1 MIKRTLLCAAVLA
14 GLSACSLEITT
25 DDNETHPAKD
35 MQFDLVARAVLNVQ
49 SPEGAA
55 EIVAYQKSSGY
66 IYAVNSSGDTA
77 TVEILD
83 LADANPAALTADSEG
98 VVDTTNLP
106 IMYTLDVSADV
117 AGDANSIA
125 VDDNNEILA
134 IAMAAKSTDERG
146 FIAFYDISTSVP
158 SFIKSV
164 QVGFLPDMVTFN
176 HAGTQVIVAN
186 EGEPSGDY
194 VIDPEGSVSIIEIQ
208 AGVPA
213 DSATEIKFDAFN
225 SLTAQLVAQ
234 GVKFANPNGAT
245 VAQDLEPEYV
255 AVSEDDSLAFVSLQE
270 NNAAAVID
278 LSSKTLLN
286 VFGLGFKNWSM
297 YKLDVSDKDDAINLQ
312 SYNNLYGMY
321 QPDTIASYTVDGKH
335 YLVTANEGDAREY
348 IDDALSGGSVEDENK
363 DACLTAHPNGL
374 YDFDDG
380 EEVCFSYLE
389 ESRVKDLEDFA
400 PLNAELEAM
409 YDNNGGSDGLGRL
422 IVTKELGMNNISNE
436 YEALYSYGA
445 RSFSIFSQSGEL
457 VFDSGDDFERLTA
470 EIHGAAF
477 NNNEDENEG
486 DTRSDAKG
494 PEPEA
499 LAIGE
504 IDGRTYA
511 FIGLERMGG
520 IFVYDISKPYNAQY
534 VNYFYNRGLIEGAD
548 ITGDLAPEGMKFIH
562 ADDSP
567 TGEALLVI
575 GNEISGS
582 VAVWQISLNKD

>member
-134 IAMAAKSTDERG
+134 VAMAAKSTDERG

-380 EEVCFSYLE
+380 EEICFSYLE

-422 IVTKELGMNNISNE
+422 IVTKELGLNNISNE

-499 LAIGE
+499 LAIGD